1 MINDFKNQTSQTIFR
16 FLSLLGQEAD
26 VYSRRVDN
34 ICSTLEKS
42 NAYIYVKGSELVL
55 VLIDYMMKNTRE
67 IAELDFCERD
77 KEAKFQDVST
87 PELAHGNVCRTSPV
101 WKVCQGALSMR
112 ELIAPTI
119 AEPLEVHAVL
129 ITTSNII
136 NYEELK
142 IAVLWRCDDI
152 SMTVLQCCYDFY
164 EQWQIYKLPIND
176 NHLLPGYEYLET
188 YQNELSSEE
197 MREFKSQLDRIFGKE
212 ADGEDQQNL
221 DLGLDDDFDFDTY
234 GFDDEEQE
242 ENECATTET
251 ERSNADIEA
260 RIAACTSAE
269 ELRRLI
275 VLRAKLAVKR
285 DKIC

>member
-42 NAYIYVKGSELVL
+42 NAYLYVKDCELVL
-55 VLIDYMMKNTRE
+55 VLIDNTMKNTRE
-67 IAELDFCERD
+67 IAELYFSERYE
-77 KEAKFQDVST
+77 EAKFQDIST

-101 WKVCQGALSMR
+101 WKVFQGALSMH
-112 ELIAPTI
+112 ELITPKI
-119 AEPLEVHAVL
+119 GKPLEVHAVL

-136 NYEELK
+136 NFEELE
-142 IAVLWRCDDI
+142 IAAMMQREVI
-152 SMTVLQCCYDFY
+152 GMTILHCCYDFY
-164 EQWQIYKLPIND
+164 EQWQRHKLPIND
-176 NHLLPGYEYLET
+176 NRQLPGYEYLET

-197 MREFKSQLDRIFGKE
+197 MREFESQLNQLLGKE
-212 ADGEDQQNL
+212 ADGEDHQDL
-221 DLGLDDDFDFDTY
+221 DIDLDDDDDFDLDTY

-242 ENECATTET
+242 EDESPILEAEHG
-251 ERSNADIEA
+251 NAELEA

-275 VLRAKLAVKR
+275 ILRAKLAVK
-285 DKIC
+285 